1 MMPMAPAICVISAIW
16 FIIISWSSSGFVI
29 AMSIPGMPAIGK
41 PPFIIIMFASGE
53 PFVMLSIRVWM
64 SSCPYDA

>member
-29 AMSIPGMPAIGK
+29 AMSIPGMPVIGK
-41 PPFIIIMFASGE
+41 PPFIIIIFGSGE
-53 PFVMLSIRVWM
+53 PLVMLSMRAWT
-64 SSCPYDA
+64 SS